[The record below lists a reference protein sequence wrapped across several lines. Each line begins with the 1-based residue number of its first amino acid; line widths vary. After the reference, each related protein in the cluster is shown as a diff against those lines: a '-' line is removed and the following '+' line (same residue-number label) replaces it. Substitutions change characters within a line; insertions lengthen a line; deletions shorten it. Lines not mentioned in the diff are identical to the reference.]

1 MLIISKLKLWGVAFF
16 AFMVA
21 VMSARYYKSKLDI
34 QNKEIKAMKTLS
46 KNKSQQLKAIKKHI
60 TENQKEIDDAL
71 KDDSYIDYFDSKPK

>member
-1 MLIISKLKLWGVAFF
+1 
-16 AFMVA
+16 
-21 VMSARYYKSKLDI
+21 
-34 QNKEIKAMKTLS
+34 MKTLS